1 MWIWLSHTLNPNTE
15 GYRGEK
21 SLRIRK
27 VSKIS
32 KGDSSNSINF
42 SMHNHLGTHVDVP
55 FHFLN
60 DGSKMNDYKA
70 SDWVFNSPVLI
81 EKSLSAG
88 ELLTPEKFKSSL
100 SKVEDADIIIIK
112 TGFEKFR

>member
-60 DGSKMNDYKA
+60 DGSNLYID
-70 SDWVFNSPVLI
+70 SPI
-81 EKSLSAG
+81 DFCAQIFCI
-88 ELLTPEKFKSSL
+88 LTF
-100 SKVEDADIIIIK
+100 
-112 TGFEKFR
+112 G